1 MNEAQG
7 AGASSPEGEA
17 QGAVKPPRPAVLTLA
32 QSVLALEAFV
42 AIFAMLTLW
51 GLSRGDYLHAPLW
64 LTFGYLPALAVL
76 MMVAAAR
83 QKEPWGRPLG
93 WVLQFPLLVV
103 GLVEPSIAIIG
114 ALFLVTWV
122 IGVRLGMR
130 IDRER
135 AEFTSAAG
143 AGDAP
148 A

>member
-1 MNEAQG
+1 MSDSQVPD
-7 AGASSPEGEA
+7 ASSPDGEEQA
-17 QGAVKPPRPAVLTLA
+17 AVRPPRPAILTLA

-51 GLSRGDYLHAPLW
+51 GLSRGDYLHAPAW

-93 WVLQFPLLVV
+93 WVLQFPLLLV

-114 ALFLVTWV
+114 GLFLVTWV
-122 IGVRLGMR
+122 IGVRLGAR

-135 AEFTSAAG
+135 AEFTAGGASA
-143 AGDAP
+143 
-148 A
+148 